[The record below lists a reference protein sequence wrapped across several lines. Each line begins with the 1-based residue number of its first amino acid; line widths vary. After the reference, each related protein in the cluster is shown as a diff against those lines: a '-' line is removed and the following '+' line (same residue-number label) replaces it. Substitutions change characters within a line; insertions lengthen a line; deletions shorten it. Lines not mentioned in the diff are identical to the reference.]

1 MKALIVGGILS
12 LTLATPDSANAVS
25 LLTLADGTFGEI
37 ALAPNDDESSSI
49 LNLPFAVNFY
59 GNVFNHFYVNNNGNI
74 TFQSRLSEFTPSSFP
89 ISEQPMIAPYW
100 ADVDTRCESCG
111 NVYVG
116 TPNANTTIVTW
127 NNVGYYSQH
136 ADKTNNFQLVLRNQ
150 QNGDFDV
157 EFRYDRLEW
166 TTGDASDGTD
176 GLGGTPAQAGFDA
189 GDNVNYFTLPGS
201 FTSDILDIAN
211 TTNVINGDPGFWSF
225 SIRNGL
231 TPGATPSNPLLPVVV
246 DDSFVFDFNIQEE
259 QQIFIDPEVAVGYD
273 YEVTSGPNFASVLLP
288 TTIGDGVYDLYLWEN
303 SDYVFS
309 AALTGGTE
317 YFFAPGG
324 VSRFRIL
331 GIEVSANLDPNNPQ
345 AFVTGLTFVG
355 AGAVSL
361 TQTPLVSQVPLP
373 ASGWLLFSGL
383 LAVGSLKRS
392 RSTASVG

>member
-12 LTLATPDSANAVS
+12 LTLAVPGSANAVS

-37 ALAPNDDESSSI
+37 ALTPNDDESSSM

-59 GNVFNHFYVNNNGNI
+59 GNVFNNFYVNNNGNI
-74 TFQSRLSEFTPSSFP
+74 TFQSPLSEFTPSSFP

-100 ADVDTRCESCG
+100 ADVDTRCDGCG

-116 TPNANTTIVTW
+116 APNSNTTIVTW
-127 NNVGYYSQH
+127 NNVGYYSEH

-166 TTGDASDGTD
+166 TTGDASNGSN

-211 TTNVINGDPGFWSF
+211 NTNVVNGDPGFWSF

-246 DDSFVFDFNIQEE
+246 DGAFVFDFNVQPE
-259 QQIFIDPEVAVGYD
+259 QPIFIDPEVAVGYD
-273 YEVTSGPNFASVLLP
+273 YEVTSGPNIASVLLP
-288 TTIGDGVYDLYLWEN
+288 TNLGDGIYDLYLWEN
-303 SDYVFS
+303 TEYVFA
-309 AALTGGTE
+309 AALTAGIE
-317 YFFAPGG
+317 YFFEPGG

-331 GIEVSANLDPNNPQ
+331 GIEVSAGLDPNNPQ

-373 ASGWLLFSGL
+373 ASGLLMFSGL
-383 LAVGSLKRS
+383 LAVGSMKLS
-392 RSTASVG
+392 RSARSAG